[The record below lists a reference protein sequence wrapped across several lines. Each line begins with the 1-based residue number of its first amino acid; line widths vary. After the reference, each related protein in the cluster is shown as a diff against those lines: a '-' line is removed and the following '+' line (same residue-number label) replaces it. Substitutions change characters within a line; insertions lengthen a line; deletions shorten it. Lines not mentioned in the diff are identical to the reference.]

1 MSFIDA
7 PIGTRMDCF
16 ALVKKSEVRT
26 SAKGSQYLDMDLA
39 DKDGEINAKFWAYE
53 NSATPNFQPNDIV
66 KIRGTINEYRGT
78 RQFRIERIRPAL
90 KTDNVDPADY
100 VAAAEYSGEAMYNAI
115 CDLARSFQ
123 DDDLREL
130 VLAVYQKYRESLLTH
145 PAAIRLHHAMRGG
158 LLYHTL
164 SIIRMAQAAAKV
176 YPSIDEDLLLT
187 GAALHD
193 IGKLVEIQATPLGV
207 PTQYSVE
214 GNLIGHLVR
223 GATMVRAVGEDI
235 GTPEDKLVLVEHMII
250 SHHGKPEF
258 GAAEPPKF
266 LEAIVLAKLD
276 ALDATVFEVESTV
289 KAVGA
294 GEFSNRVWALD
305 DRRLYNPGRKD
316 MSTEADLLKE

>member
-193 IGKLVEIQATPLGV
+193 IAGLRVVLSSVESVYRYAALLTASPLAEFVLSRDYIAKPKASGYRSLHLLMMVPVIHRGQHIRVPIEIQLRTTAMD
-207 PTQYSVE
+207 
-214 GNLIGHLVR
+214 
-223 GATMVRAVGEDI
+223 AWAVFDH
-235 GTPEDKLVLVEHMII
+235 DVYY
-250 SHHGKPEF
+250 KPCSP
-258 GAAEPPKF
+258 GF
-266 LEAIVLAKLD
+266 L
-276 ALDATVFEVESTV
+276 ALT
-289 KAVGA
+289 
-294 GEFSNRVWALD
+294 
-305 DRRLYNPGRKD
+305 
-316 MSTEADLLKE
+316 

>member
-207 PTQYSVE
+207 PTQYSV
-214 GNLIGHLVR
+214 
-223 GATMVRAVGEDI
+223 D

-276 ALDATVFEVESTV
+276 ELDATVFEVESTV